1 MSLARQLDAYINET
15 GQEVFIE
22 VEGKTSNLLSFIFDY
37 NAKYTPVVALG
48 TEGIRILQDDVD
60 KWGLEYRLYMCE
72 RDGAPAGLRIGR
84 NQSYRPEYAYR
95 INDMDLIRELFELGY
110 RIGVNF

>member
-1 MSLARQLDAYINET
+1 MSLARQLDTYINET

-22 VEGKTSNLLSFIFDY
+22 VEGKTDKLLNFISGY
-37 NAKYTPVVALG
+37 NVKYAPSIALG

-72 RDGAPAGLRIGR
+72 RDGAPVGLGISR

-95 INDMDLIRELFELGY
+95 INDMHLIRELFELGY
-110 RIGVNF
+110 RIGVN

>member
-1 MSLARQLDAYINET
+1 MSLARQLDTYIKET
-15 GQEVFIE
+15 EQEVFIE
-22 VEGKTSNLLSFIFDY
+22 VEGKTSNLLNFISGY
-37 NAKYTPVVALG
+37 NVKYAPAVALG

-72 RDGAPAGLRIGR
+72 RNGAPSELRIGR
-84 NQSYRPEYAYR
+84 NQSYRPEYSYR

-110 RIGVNF
+110 RIGVN